1 MHPFAPPNQALHIFQ
16 NWSRIQTKRK
26 RQHSGLNIA
35 QQPGSVGI
43 DVWGKASRMVL
54 MYGASGQHT
63 ASCSVIDHVFFSPL
77 GLLCCPSYFC
87 STCLY
92 CPLLLLL
99 LCPAACVASCCK
111 SGPDKSVP
119 GAQFLH
125 GKLGYGK
132 LGHGKLG
139 PGKLGPGKL
148 GTGKLAPANC
158 NVL

>member
-1 MHPFAPPNQALHIFQ
+1 MKRCLMATPWHDTLHPFAPPNQALHIFQ

-92 CPLLLLL
+92 CSLLLPCPAL
-99 LCPAACVASCCK
+99 LCPAMPCCLCCLLLQIRPRQI
-111 SGPDKSVP
+111 GPRSPISSWQIGNWV
-119 GAQFLH
+119 
-125 GKLGYGK
+125 
-132 LGHGKLG
+132 
-139 PGKLGPGKL
+139 
-148 GTGKLAPANC
+148 TENWAPAN
-158 NVL
+158 